1 MEYKEIY
8 ALIKNAQQRY
18 HLSTGKNPNN
28 VIMSENLYDLLLEES
43 KTTVEIKKDSD
54 PTIFG
59 MSITMERDKDDILK
73 IAYVEDII

>member
-18 HLSTGKNPNN
+18 QLSTGKSPNN
-28 VIMSENLYDLLLEES
+28 VIMSENLYDVLLEES
-43 KTTVEIKKDSD
+43 KTTVNINRDSD

-59 MSITMERDKDDILK
+59 MRITRERGNDDVLK

>member
-8 ALIKNAQQRY
+8 ALIKDARQRY
-18 HLSTGKNPNN
+18 RLSTGKSPNS
-28 VIMSENLYDLLLEES
+28 VIMSENLYEALIAEN
-43 KTTVEIKKDSD
+43 KTTVEIQKDSD

-59 MSITMERDKDDILK
+59 MNITMERDEDDILK

>member
-8 ALIKNAQQRY
+8 VLIKNAQQRY
-18 HLSTGKNPNN
+18 QLSTGKSPNN
-28 VIMSENLYDLLLEES
+28 VIMSENLYDVLLGES

-59 MSITMERDKDDILK
+59 MSITRERGKDNILK
-73 IAYVEDII
+73 IAYVENII